1 MSITVI
7 FVCSILAYL
16 FGAIPSGLIIGKIFY
31 NTDIRNYGSH
41 NIGATN
47 AYRVLGKLG
56 AAAVFLCDVLKG
68 GAGVYLFAPN
78 PEWMVLGGI
87 LAMIGHNWPIFL
99 KFKGGRGVATGL
111 GVLIFLTPWVS
122 LIVFLVW
129 ALIFGLTKYV
139 SLGSVVAAALVP
151 ISMYVLK
158 EPIPYLWFGLAAAF
172 FVIIRHKDNL
182 KRLWAGNELKI
193 ERTKKSE

>member
-1 MSITVI
+1 
-7 FVCSILAYL
+7 
-16 FGAIPSGLIIGKIFY
+16 
-31 NTDIRNYGSH
+31 
-41 NIGATN
+41 
-47 AYRVLGKLG
+47 
-56 AAAVFLCDVLKG
+56 
-68 GAGVYLFAPN
+68 
-78 PEWMVLGGI
+78 
-87 LAMIGHNWPIFL
+87 MIGHNWPIFL